1 MGNVMMTVETCQAE
15 GSESYEYVPPRA
27 PMATAAPTA
36 ETVDFV
42 CITGAKKLA
51 AAASALA
58 TAVYMLA

>member
-1 MGNVMMTVETCQAE
+1 MTIETCQAE
-15 GSESYEYVPPRA
+15 GTTEWSYVAPRA
-27 PMATAAPTA
+27 PMATDPPTA
-36 ETVDFV
+36 ETVDWV